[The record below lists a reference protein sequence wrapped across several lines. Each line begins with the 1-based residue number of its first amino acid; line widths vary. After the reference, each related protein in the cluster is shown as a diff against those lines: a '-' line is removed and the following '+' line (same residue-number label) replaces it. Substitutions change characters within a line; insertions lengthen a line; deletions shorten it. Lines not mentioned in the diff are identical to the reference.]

1 MGKFF
6 LRFFLIIFI
15 TIVISITYLSY
26 FGLETNR
33 FDNLIKNKANNINRY
48 VKLEFNKTKIHLN
61 ITELNLLV
69 KLQNPKILIK
79 DNQIDLSKFDL
90 FLSIKSF
97 YSSDFL
103 LKKANVGF
111 EQNDIKDITKIT
123 NIFLPR
129 IINKKLNKIFHK
141 GTLEGEFTIPFET
154 DGDIG
159 KNYGFS
165 GRIIDASIN
174 IRKDFNIKNLTTEIG
189 YGDEVKNGGFEAII
203 KKGSLFDL
211 NLESSKIN
219 FKES

>member
-48 VKLEFNKTKIHLN
+48 VKLEFNKTKIYLN

-165 GRIIDASIN
+165 GRIIDASIMPN
-174 IRKDFNIKNLTTEIG
+174 ITSGNTNAPTIMIAE
-189 YGDEVKNGGFEAII
+189 
-203 KKGSLFDL
+203 KGADMIL
-211 NLESSKIN
+211 NE
-219 FKES
+219 

>member
-97 YSSDFL
+97 YISDFL

-129 IINKKLNKIFHK
+129 IINKK
-141 GTLEGEFTIPFET
+141 
-154 DGDIG
+154 
-159 KNYGFS
+159 
-165 GRIIDASIN
+165 
-174 IRKDFNIKNLTTEIG
+174 
-189 YGDEVKNGGFEAII
+189 
-203 KKGSLFDL
+203 
-211 NLESSKIN
+211 
-219 FKES
+219 